1 MLVNESKVQTLV
13 SVTISRKGVTKLHGR
28 RNKSIEKELQTTLD
42 NGGNVW
48 VIGDIHGHADTL
60 VALLNSLDLHIKDR
74 VVLLGDLVD
83 RGPKSCEVIRI
94 ARDSSHIFSVLGN
107 HEEMMLLN
115 FDAANI
121 ETMNAQ
127 QSSWFYVGGRATAQS
142 YIDEFTDLSG
152 ELCYYKLQRRA
163 GTDLAWLNSLPHH
176 IVLDDFR
183 LVHAGYDPL
192 GENELDMQST
202 DNLLW
207 IRSRFHGMQEP
218 VDQNRTVVF
227 GHSTMPG
234 FGLLQSE
241 IWESEIDL
249 NNGRSAAIGIDSC
262 CYGGEE
268 PQLTALNLQDGK
280 IVKQLLI
287 VD

>member
-1 MLVNESKVQTLV
+1 MNLKFRLLISV
-13 SVTISRKGVTKLHGR
+13 SISRQGVTKLHGR
-28 RNKSIEKELQTTLD
+28 RNKSIEKELQTALD
-42 NGGNVW
+42 NGENVW
-48 VIGDIHGHADTL
+48 AIGDVHGHADTL
-60 VALLNSLDLHIKDR
+60 VALLNSLDLNTNDR

-94 ARDSSHIFSVLGN
+94 ARESSHIFSVLGN
-107 HEEMMLLN
+107 HEEIMLLN
-115 FDAANI
+115 FDALNI

-127 QSSWFYVGGRATAQS
+127 QSGWFYIGGRATAQS
-142 YIDEFTDLSG
+142 YIDEFTDING

-163 GTDLAWLNSLPHH
+163 GIDLAWLNSLPHH

-183 LVHAGYDPL
+183 LVHAGYDPY
-192 GENELDMQST
+192 EQNEIDLQST

-207 IRSRFHGMQEP
+207 IRSRFHDMNKP
-218 VDQNRTVVF
+218 VDENRTIVF
-227 GHSTMPG
+227 GHSTMLG

-241 IWESEIDL
+241 IWKSEIDL

-268 PQLTALNLQDGK
+268 PQLTALNLQDGTV
-280 IVKQLLI
+280 VKQLLI